1 MRKPHAPI
9 SVEKFLEKHE
19 ELSASYLK
27 KKKNKKTPNC
37 SNIQAVC
44 VSVCGTCSVDGEEN
58 YGDVGSK
65 EICELE
71 LKSHKKLANRTGISQ
86 EVGLSF

>member
-1 MRKPHAPI
+1 M
-9 SVEKFLEKHE
+9 
-19 ELSASYLK
+19 
-27 KKKNKKTPNC
+27 
-37 SNIQAVC
+37 
-44 VSVCGTCSVDGEEN
+44 SVCGTCSVDGEEN